1 MKAEENAKTALSG
14 YKIKQNHN
22 VYEFEQPQ
30 FMFDDGTKH
39 ISK

>member
-30 FMFDDGTKH
+30 FNV
-39 ISK
+39 